1 MSQATRTIFTSLSR
15 AEKQSKLWQ
24 LSQSGLICTLW
35 TKGSKHKIPFK
46 VHSYSREDDTLA
58 VFAEDSSLTAS
69 QEILGTFDL
78 KGVSFFFKGKIE
90 KTHEDK
96 VLLSFVGD
104 FYKSERRSNFR
115 LMAYPIYSIYCL
127 FDLPKGY
134 EGGGVIDFKSKMSQT
149 GLFKSFLKLVDT
161 DPQSQDLR
169 KLKLRVQDIS
179 VTGLSLSVG
188 EDELEWIK
196 AGELLNPLTIQFS
209 DMELEVK
216 GPRVVYVVDYLGHAE
231 RGLKKFKVGIK
242 FEGVDEVFDRTLS
255 QKINSLLREIDAN
268 SDFEDFLK

>member
-1 MSQATRTIFTSLSR
+1 MSQATRTIFTSLTL

-24 LSQSGLICTLW
+24 LSQSANNCTLW
-35 TKGSKHKIPFK
+35 AKGSKHKIAFK
-46 VHSYSREDDTLA
+46 VHNYSRDDDTLA
-58 VFAEDSSLTAS
+58 VFTEDTSLLVN

-78 KGVSFFFKGKIE
+78 KGVSFFFKAKIE

-96 VLLSFVGD
+96 VLLSFVGN
-104 FYKSERRSNFR
+104 FYKSERRNNFR

-149 GLFKSFLKLVDT
+149 GLFKSFLKLVDN
-161 DPQSQDLR
+161 DPQSNDL
-169 KLKLRVQDIS
+169 KKIKLRVQDIS
-179 VTGLSLSVG
+179 VTGLSLSIS

-196 AGELLNPLTIQFS
+196 AGELLNSVLIQFS
-209 DMELEVK
+209 DLELEVK
-216 GPRVVYVVDYLGHAE
+216 KPRIVYVVDYLTHSE
-231 RGLKKFKVGIK
+231 RGLKKYKVGIK

>member
-24 LSQSGLICTLW
+24 LSQSAQICTLW
-35 TKGSKHKIPFK
+35 AKGDKNKIPFR
-46 VHSYSREDDTLA
+46 VHSYNREDDTLA
-58 VFAEDSSLTAS
+58 LYSENTSLSAS

-78 KGVSFFFKGKIE
+78 KGVSFFFKAKIE

-96 VLLSFVGD
+96 ILLSFVGD
-104 FYKSERRSNFR
+104 FYKSERRNNFR

-127 FDLPKGY
+127 FDLPQGY
-134 EGGGVIDFKSKMSQT
+134 EGRGVIDFKSKMSQT

-188 EDELEWIK
+188 EEELAWIK
-196 AGELLNPLTIQFS
+196 AGDLLNPAVIQFS
-209 DMELEVK
+209 DMDLEVPK
-216 GPRVVYVVDYLGHAE
+216 PRVVYVVDYLSASE

-242 FEGVDEVFDRTLS
+242 FEGVDENFDRTLS